1 MSYTCSQCNQFQN
14 LTNRKPI
21 ELNCKCTIICLCC
34 YQNIA
39 RNENQNENILS
50 QCCTISIRS
59 GELNVNEMLMGKIE
73 SQNSI
78 FITCDNHQT
87 ELAIKYCIE
96 CQIPVCDYCLYDDHK
111 NHQVVKMLKS
121 QFTSYTNNVMRIFEE
136 YQIESIN
143 MKAQHAQQSDNE
155 ISMNS
160 IQLKQA
166 ISQVTKMLGTY
177 INEEEASQIDP
188 TTLQSSLNTE
198 ASLFNKDGLIHIQQF
213 IQDQINQ
220 QLKEF

>member
-21 ELNCKCTIICLCC
+21 ELNCKCTNICLSC

-39 RNENQNENILS
+39 SDENQNETILS
-50 QCCTISIRS
+50 QCCTLSIRS
-59 GELNVNEMLMGKIE
+59 GEPNVNEMLMGKIE
-73 SQNSI
+73 SQNSL

-87 ELAIKYCIE
+87 EMALQYCIE

-111 NHQVVKMLKS
+111 THQIVKMSKS
-121 QFTSYTNNVMRIFEE
+121 KFTSYTNNVMRIFEE

-143 MKAQHAQQSDNE
+143 MKAQLGQQSDNE